1 MATPTTV
8 AMIQEGSLLGPQELP
23 FMDLATVKAAT
34 DNFLYS
40 NKLGQGGFGTVFK
53 VTPLL
58 VELHGPRCLFLMCE
72 NSNRAFQGVLPNGI

>member
-1 MATPTTV
+1 MVTPTTV

-23 FMDLATVKAAT
+23 FMDFATVKAAT
-34 DNFLYS
+34 DNISDS

-58 VELHGPRCLFLMCE
+58 VKWPSRLSFIGLD
-72 NSNRAFQGVLPNGI
+72 AFF